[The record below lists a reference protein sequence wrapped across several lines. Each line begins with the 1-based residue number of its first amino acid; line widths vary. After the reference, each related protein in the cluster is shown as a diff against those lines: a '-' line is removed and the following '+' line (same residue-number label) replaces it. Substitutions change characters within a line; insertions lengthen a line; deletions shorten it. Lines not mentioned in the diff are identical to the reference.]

1 MRHGSLQFSLRRLA
15 GGLMLLA
22 GVVCGP
28 AGLLG
33 LSGCA
38 TSGYDHLVTADR
50 HDIHRVESYLNGL
63 TSLQASFVQ
72 DGPAQQQGDGRFT
85 YVPGRFE
92 MVYEVPH
99 AMRAVARDGRL
110 VLRSADSG
118 AVTHL
123 SLRRNPLGLLLR
135 HPIGFDRDVQVTKV
149 SRGAES
155 LQISVAEADNPS
167 QGLLTLQF
175 SDVHGRL
182 TLVGIQGV
190 DARHHHFGLSLFDV
204 QENQPVSESSFIL
217 PE

>member
-1 MRHGSLQFSLRRLA
+1 MKNGSFLRRLA
-15 GGLMLLA
+15 GGFMLWGSVA
-22 GVVCGP
+22 VSP
-28 AGLLG
+28 MIMAG

-38 TSGYDHLVTADR
+38 TSGYDHLATTDR
-50 HDIHRVESYLNGL
+50 HDIHRVETYLNGL

-85 YVPGRFE
+85 YMPGRFE

-110 VLRSADSG
+110 VLRNADSG

-123 SLRRNPLGLLLR
+123 SLKRNPLGLLLR
-135 HPIGFDRDVQVTKV
+135 HPIGFDKEVQVTQV

>member
-1 MRHGSLQFSLRRLA
+1 MKRRMITGSL
-15 GGLMLLA
+15 MLWA
-22 GVVCGP
+22 GVVAGP
-28 AGLLG
+28 LVALG
-33 LSGCA
+33 LTGCA
-38 TSGYDHLVTADR
+38 TSGYDHLVTNDQ
-50 HDIHRVESYLNGL
+50 HDIHRVENYLNGL

-72 DGPAQQQGDGRFT
+72 DGPAQQQGDGHFT
-85 YVPGRFE
+85 YAPGRFE

-99 AMRAVARDGRL
+99 ALRAVARDGHF
-110 VLRSADSG
+110 VLRNADNG

-123 SLRRNPLGLLLR
+123 SLKRNPLGLLLR
-135 HPIGFDRDVQVTKV
+135 HPVSFDGEVQVTNV

-155 LQISVAEADNPS
+155 LQISVAEASNPS

-175 SDVHGRL
+175 ADVHGKL

>member
-1 MRHGSLQFSLRRLA
+1 MKNGQFLKRLA
-15 GGLMLLA
+15 GGFLLWGGVIA
-22 GVVCGP
+22 GPVVG
-28 AGLLG
+28 LG

-38 TSGYDHLVTADR
+38 TSGYDHLATADR
-50 HDIHRVESYLNGL
+50 HDIHRAESYLNGL
-63 TSLQASFVQ
+63 KSLQASFVQ

-85 YVPGRFE
+85 YAPGRFE

-110 VLRSADSG
+110 VLRNADDG

-123 SLRRNPLGLLLR
+123 SLKRNPLGLLLR
-135 HPIGFDRDVQVTKV
+135 HPIGFEKEVQVTKV

-175 SDVHGRL
+175 SDVHGKL

-204 QENQPVSESSFIL
+204 RENQPVSESSFTL

>member
-1 MRHGSLQFSLRRLA
+1 MKNRMFLKRLA
-15 GGLMLLA
+15 GGFMLWA
-22 GVVCGP
+22 GVVAGP
-28 AGLLG
+28 VVGLG

-38 TSGYDHLVTADR
+38 TSGYDHLATADR
-50 HDIHRVESYLNGL
+50 HDIHRVEAYLNGL
-63 TSLQASFVQ
+63 TSLRASFVQ
-72 DGPAQQQGDGRFT
+72 DGPAQQQGDGQFT

-110 VLRSADSG
+110 VLRNADSG

-135 HPIGFDRDVQVTKV
+135 HPIEFEKEVQVTAV
-149 SRGAES
+149 SRGTES
-155 LQISVAEADNPS
+155 LQLSVAEANNPS

-204 QENQPVSESSFIL
+204 QENQPVPESSFTL
-217 PE
+217 SE